1 MKIALTSVA
10 DIHNYGDTLF
20 PFMAR
25 QEIKKYIS
33 DVQFRFFTPTDC
45 IIENEK
51 FYAYSREALLDW
63 APDAVIT
70 IGGEVIHKYDQ
81 LVWKDMYNDVSNPPS
96 RVFFDWIELKNI
108 YKAWFSVGA
117 LDFDNVDSGITSSE
131 LADLDYIGVRDLLSK
146 KKLENKIAIYHNE
159 NISIVPDVGWIFPRF
174 FKNPK
179 EYIKKISK
187 LYNIKLKPDNYF
199 VFNINWTSV
208 DANEI
213 EAILNILKDFSKNT
227 GLKIVIIN
235 AIKSYK
241 KIDFDINSYLKSSG
255 TGVYLENL
263 SLEEIGSLLV
273 SCRFFVGSSLHCA
286 ITSLA
291 AIKPAGLIHQ
301 CPLTKFQSL
310 YGHMMMTDLFTTKW
324 DNLPQILAKLYD
336 FNKKRRKALKE
347 YVSFM
352 QTMFDYKLKELIQNI
367 KLFAENKN

>member
-1 MKIALTSVA
+1 MKIVLTSVA

-20 PFMAR
+20 PFIAR
-25 QEIKKYIS
+25 QEIKKYIP

-51 FYAYSREALLDW
+51 FYAYSKEALLDW

-117 LDFDNVDSGITSSE
+117 LDFDNIDSGIKSSE
-131 LADLDYIGVRDLLSK
+131 LNNLNYIGVRDLLSK
-146 KKLENKIAIYHNE
+146 KKLENKIALYHNE
-159 NISIVPDVGWIFPRF
+159 NISIVPDIGWIFPRF

-179 EYIKKISK
+179 KCIKKISK
-187 LYNIKLKPDNYF
+187 LYNIKLKSDNYF
-199 VFNINWTSV
+199 VFNVNWTSFDV
-208 DANEI
+208 HKI
-213 EAILNILKDFSKNT
+213 ENILNILKDFSKNT

-241 KIDFDINSYLKSSG
+241 KIDFDINSYLKSSR
-255 TGVYLENL
+255 TGVYLEDL

-301 CPLTKFQSL
+301 YPLTKFQSL
-310 YGHMMMTDLFTTKW
+310 YGHMMMTDLFTTQW
-324 DNLPQILAKLYD
+324 DNLPQILAKMYD
-336 FNKKRRKALKE
+336 FNKKKRKALKE

-352 QTMFDYKLKELIQNI
+352 QTMFDYKLKELITNI
-367 KLFAENKN
+367 KLYAKNKN